1 MSATTLYGN
10 EWYGDVNPTTGVLPG
25 QSWVQPTSGT
35 VWRRNTSNTAWV
47 PFGNVNSSLGGALNG
62 GGDTAT
68 GPLLDLPNLAP
79 INNPA
84 FTGTML
90 LNGIAVALQTDLSAQ
105 QKSLYDDIVNGVS
118 QQFLSQYQQST
129 TAANIAYYSSMAT
142 VTQNQMVYGNSGFT
156 GLAIPLPTFLSDS
169 LPATQGQLVGYG
181 WSVVGQSF
189 GVGGTSGIA
198 KVIEISP
205 STGAASPGSRFL
217 GYVASSTGN
226 ITTLEILL
234 WSFATR

>member
-10 EWYGDVNPTTGVLPG
+10 EWYGDMAPTTGVLPG
-25 QSWVQPTSGT
+25 QSWVQPTNGT
-35 VWRRNTSNTAWV
+35 VWRRNTSNTAWT
-47 PFGNVNSSLGGALNG
+47 PFGSINSSLGGALNG

-129 TAANIAYYSSMAT
+129 TAANIAFYRTLINAPYAT
-142 VTQNQMVYGNSGFT
+142 LAAT
-156 GLAIPLPTFLSDS
+156 GAGVAIPLPTFLSDNI
-169 LPATQGQLVGYG
+169 PATQAQLLAYG
-181 WSVVGQSF
+181 WDAGPGSTNSSGTGYFASIWEVGA
-189 GVGGTSGIA
+189 SGLA
-198 KVIEISP
+198 NV
-205 STGAASPGSRFL
+205 PGSRLLKFCQ
-217 GYVASSTGN
+217 SDTNTGSWLFN
-226 ITTLEILL
+226 I
-234 WSFATR
+234 WAFAVR